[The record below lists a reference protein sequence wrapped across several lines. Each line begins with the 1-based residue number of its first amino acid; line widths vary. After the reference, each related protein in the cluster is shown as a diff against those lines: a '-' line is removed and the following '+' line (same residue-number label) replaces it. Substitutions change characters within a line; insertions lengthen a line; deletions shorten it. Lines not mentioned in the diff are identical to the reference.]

1 MPVDIFQVRRNV
13 NKSMILLTKINDVPI
28 MVNSDLI
35 QHIEETPDTII
46 TMTNSE
52 KVVVQEKMTEI
63 VEKVVQYRRSI
74 NSLFL
79 KEYERQTSS
88 R

>member
-1 MPVDIFQVRRNV
+1 
-13 NKSMILLTKINDVPI
+13 MILLTKINDAPI
-28 MVNSDLI
+28 TVNSDLI
-35 QHIEETPDTII
+35 QYIEETPDTII

-52 KVVVQEKMTEI
+52 KVVVREGMKEVI
-63 VEKVVQYRRSI
+63 DKVIHYRRTI
-74 NSLFL
+74 NSLLL

>member
-1 MPVDIFQVRRNV
+1 
-13 NKSMILLTKINDVPI
+13 MILLTKINDAPI
-28 MVNSDLI
+28 TVNSDLI
-35 QHIEETPDTII
+35 QYIEETPDTII

-52 KVVVQEKMTEI
+52 KVVVREGMKEI
-63 VEKVVQYRRSI
+63 IEKVVRYRRTIS
-74 NSLFL
+74 SLFL